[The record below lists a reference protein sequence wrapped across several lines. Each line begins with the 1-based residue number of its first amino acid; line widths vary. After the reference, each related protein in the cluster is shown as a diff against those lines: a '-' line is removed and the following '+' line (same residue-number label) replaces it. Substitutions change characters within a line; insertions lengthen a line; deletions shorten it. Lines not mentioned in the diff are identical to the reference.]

1 MAMRPPT
8 RAIVQALLVT
18 FLWST
23 SWVLIKL
30 GLRAS
35 LPAIT
40 FAGLRYS
47 LAFLCLLPF
56 VLVNPAH
63 RAALRAL
70 SRAAWARLALLGIVF
85 YVLTQGAQFVGLALL
100 PAATLTLLLNLS
112 PIVVAL
118 FGIALTV
125 ERPTRGQWSGILL
138 SAVGALI
145 YFYPLALPAGQFV
158 GLVVGGVGL
167 LANAASSLLGRR
179 INRDGGLAPLL
190 VTTVSMGVGGGL
202 LLAVGATM
210 QGFGRLGATQWLL
223 VAWLAVVNTALA
235 FTLWNHTLRTLTAVE
250 SSVINNTMLPQIAV
264 LAWVFLDEPL
274 TVRQILGVAL
284 VSAGTL
290 VVSWRRAHRDE
301 A

>member
-1 MAMRPPT
+1 MPGPNRRVAMAMQPPT

-30 GLRAS
+30 GLRAE

-70 SRAAWARLALLGIVF
+70 SRVAWARLALLGIVF

-158 GLVVGGVGL
+158 GLAVGGVGL
-167 LANAASSLLGRR
+167 LANAKLYVLTLATKPMGPRANRHSSIRSSAVFAQ
-179 INRDGGLAPLL
+179 NESGGLA
-190 VTTVSMGVGGGL
+190 VSI
-202 LLAVGATM
+202 LARAWGWSKLAADLCLQPYGRRWWFWIKHRTM
-210 QGFGRLGATQWLL
+210 F
-223 VAWLAVVNTALA
+223 
-235 FTLWNHTLRTLTAVE
+235 F
-250 SSVINNTMLPQIAV
+250 SSDFLKD
-264 LAWVFLDEPL
+264 LVFLSLIHISEP
-274 TVRQILGVAL
+274 TRPY
-284 VSAGTL
+284 
-290 VVSWRRAHRDE
+290 
-301 A
+301 